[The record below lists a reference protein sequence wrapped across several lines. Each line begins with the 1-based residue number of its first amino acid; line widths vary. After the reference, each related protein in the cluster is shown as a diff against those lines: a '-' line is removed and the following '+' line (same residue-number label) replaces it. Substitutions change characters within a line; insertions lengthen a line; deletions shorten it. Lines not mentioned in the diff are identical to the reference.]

1 MLVNDMF
8 PPNPD
13 LPLLHTRRYEVRAFR
28 MADDRFLLRGVVCDE
43 KPAGVYVS
51 NDPDPLWMHL
61 MVVDLEITYPAFVI
75 EKASVEFKNH
85 PHLGCTDI
93 TDHYK
98 KLEGMSISRGFN
110 AKVKELFAGPRGCTH
125 IGALLSA
132 MAPVA
137 IQTGWSM
144 RAFVVTTDADL
155 DSSAAKDQRSRQ
167 FLGTINTCHMW
178 AEDGDLVATVKA
190 GGEVEMPLSVSIRLR
205 ELGRSLDEWDKFRG

>member
-1 MLVNDMF
+1 MPVNEMF

-28 MADDRFLLRGVVCDE
+28 MADDRFMLRGVVCDE

-61 MVVDLEITYPAFVI
+61 MVVDLEITYPTFVI

-110 AKVKELFAGPRGCTH
+110 AKVKELFGGPRGCTH

-137 IQTGWSM
+137 IQTSWSM
-144 RAFVVTTDADL
+144 RAFVATGGADQNTP
-155 DSSAAKDQRSRQ
+155 AIRDQRSRQ
-167 FLGTINTCHMW
+167 LAVNFDTCHMW
-178 AEDGDLVATVKA
+178 DEDGELVASVKA
-190 GGEVEMPLSVSIRLR
+190 GKEIEIPLAVSIRLR
-205 ELGRSLDEWDKFRG
+205 ELGRSVSEWDKFRG

>member
-1 MLVNDMF
+1 
-8 PPNPD
+8 
-13 LPLLHTRRYEVRAFR
+13 
-28 MADDRFLLRGVVCDE
+28 MADDRFMLRGVVCDE

-61 MVVDLEITYPAFVI
+61 MVVDLEIIYPTFVI

-110 AKVKELFAGPRGCTH
+110 AKVKELFGGPRGCTH

-144 RAFVVTTDADL
+144 RAIVVTNDVGLTTPAIQE
-155 DSSAAKDQRSRQ
+155 QRSRQ
-167 FLGTINTCHMW
+167 FAANINTCHMW
-178 AEDGDLVATVKA
+178 AEDGEMVTSVRA
-190 GGEVEMPLSVSIRLR
+190 GNELEMPLSVSIRLR
-205 ELGRSLDEWDKFRG
+205 ELGRSEDEWDKFRG

>member
-1 MLVNDMF
+1 MPANDMF
-8 PPNPD
+8 PPDPD

-28 MADDRFLLRGVVCDE
+28 MADDRFMLRGVVCDE

-61 MVVDLEITYPAFVI
+61 MVVDLEITYPTFVI

-110 AKVKELFAGPRGCTH
+110 AKGK
-125 IGALLSA
+125 
-132 MAPVA
+132 
-137 IQTGWSM
+137 
-144 RAFVVTTDADL
+144 
-155 DSSAAKDQRSRQ
+155 
-167 FLGTINTCHMW
+167 GTICRTTWLHTYRCIAFGNGTS
-178 AEDGDLVATVKA
+178 GDTDRLVNASFC
-190 GGEVEMPLSVSIRLR
+190 GNN
-205 ELGRSLDEWDKFRG
+205 

>member
-1 MLVNDMF
+1 MPVNEMF

-28 MADDRFLLRGVVCDE
+28 MADDRFMLRGVVCDE
-43 KPAGVYVS
+43 KPAGVYVT

-61 MVVDLEITYPAFVI
+61 MVVDLEITYPTFVI

-110 AKVKELFAGPRGCTH
+110 TKVKELFAGPRGCTH

-144 RAFVVTTDADL
+144 RAFVVTNDVGLTTPAIQE
-155 DSSAAKDQRSRQ
+155 QRSRQ
-167 FLGTINTCHMW
+167 FAANINTCHMW
-178 AEDGDLVATVKA
+178 DEDGDLVATVKA
-190 GGEVEMPLSVSIRLR
+190 GNEIEMPLAVSIRLR
-205 ELGRSLDEWDKFRG
+205 ELGRSEAEWDKFRG

>member
-1 MLVNDMF
+1 MPVNEMF

-13 LPLLHTRRYEVRAFR
+13 LPLLHTRRYEVRAFQ
-28 MADDRFLLRGVVCDE
+28 MADDRFMLRGVVCDE

-61 MVVDLEITYPAFVI
+61 MVVDLEISYPTFVI

-110 AKVKELFAGPRGCTH
+110 AKVKELFGGPRGCTH

-144 RAFVVTTDADL
+144 RTFMVASGADL
-155 DSSAAKDQRSRQ
+155 DSSAAKDHRSRQ
-167 FLGTINTCHMW
+167 FLSNINTCHMW
-178 AEDGDLVATVKA
+178 DEDGDLVATVKA
-190 GGEVEMPLSVSIRLR
+190 GNEIEMPLAVSIRLR
-205 ELGRSLDEWDKFRG
+205 ELGRSEAEWDKFRG